1 MADAKEQ
8 APKTRIELPP
18 LPADAIPIV
27 PIRNVALFPGV
38 VMPITLGRELSIA
51 AAQEAVRAGHKIA
64 LLAQRDASV
73 EKPGAADL
81 YGIGVLA
88 TVIRYVTTPEGV
100 HHLVCQGE
108 SRFRMV
114 EMLRETPFLAARIEQ
129 ISEPTDSSPEIE
141 ARATFLKERATEALA
156 LLPQAPPE
164 LGRMITG
171 IDSAAHLADLIVS
184 FMDVKSSGETGHSRD
199 ARSQGAARQGHQ
211 AACAPGRGAEDHQG
225 HQRADSG
232 GTR

>member
-1 MADAKEQ
+1 MDEGREQ
-8 APKTRIELPP
+8 GSKSRSELPP
-18 LPADAIPIV
+18 LPPDAVPIV

-38 VMPITLGRELSIA
+38 VMPISLGRELSIS

-81 YGIGVLA
+81 YQIGVLA
-88 TVIRYVTTPEGV
+88 TVIRYVTTPEGA

-108 SRFRMV
+108 SRFRVM

-129 ISEPTDSSPEIE
+129 LSEPTDTSHEIE
-141 ARATFLKERATEALA
+141 ARATFLKERSSEALA

-164 LGRMITG
+164 LGRMISG
-171 IDSAAHLADLIVS
+171 IES
-184 FMDVKSSGETGHSRD
+184 
-199 ARSQGAARQGHQ
+199 
-211 AACAPGRGAEDHQG
+211 P
-225 HQRADSG
+225 
-232 GTR
+232 